1 MCQSLAVLCLLL
13 SDSHQTV
20 VLVIITIIVN
30 HCVCYTIDIFTPF
43 LEYISGRISSTAK
56 LSKVHW
62 SLVQEDNEPNRC
74 NYWHLSLFW
83 IYMSKIY
90 VSNCLHHIII
100 DWCSRAGSTQEGNFN
115 FWDNR
120 YFYLLSV
127 NFAVMS
133 DIISSNFC
141 WAKEINGVI

>member
-20 VLVIITIIVN
+20 VLVIITIILN

-62 SLVQEDNEPNRC
+62 SLVQEDDEPNRC
-74 NYWHLSLFW
+74 NY
-83 IYMSKIY
+83 
-90 VSNCLHHIII
+90 
-100 DWCSRAGSTQEGNFN
+100 
-115 FWDNR
+115 
-120 YFYLLSV
+120 
-127 NFAVMS
+127 
-133 DIISSNFC
+133 
-141 WAKEINGVI
+141 